1 MSTFSI
7 LPEGFRPPDPQLE
20 DQLERNMARNRAKII
35 DEREEEEEQRIQRQ
49 KRASKVNKRTTNAV
63 SYRATKTKNTLMN
76 LNVQHD
82 QAQLLQGV
90 STPAD
95 RAHQLSDRRKFEIS
109 MIATPTLV

>member
-35 DEREEEEEQRIQRQ
+35 DEREEEEEQRIKKQ
-49 KRASKVNKRTTNAV
+49 KRAGKLNNKTPTNAV
-63 SYRATKTKNTLMN
+63 SHRAAKTKSTLMN
-76 LNVQHD
+76 LNLQHD

-95 RAHQLSDRRKFEIS
+95 RAR
-109 MIATPTLV
+109 